1 MHGRKAGFAGSDP
14 VRGLPRAMRA
24 WRGLLRGQ
32 ALFSVFQSGP
42 RDRFQEYSLRVW
54 DEQIERNVRE
64 GLLDDLV
71 DRALVEHRAG
81 RTRPL

>member
-1 MHGRKAGFAGSDP
+1 
-14 VRGLPRAMRA
+14 
-24 WRGLLRGQ
+24 
-32 ALFSVFQSGP
+32 
-42 RDRFQEYSLRVW
+42 
-54 DEQIERNVRE
+54 VRE